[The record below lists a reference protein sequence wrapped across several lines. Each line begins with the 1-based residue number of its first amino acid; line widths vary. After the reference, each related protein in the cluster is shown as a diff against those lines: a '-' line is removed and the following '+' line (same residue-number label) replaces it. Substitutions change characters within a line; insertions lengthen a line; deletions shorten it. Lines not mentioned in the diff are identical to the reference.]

1 MTSDRHFRLITFLLF
16 VLVAFHPA
24 LGQEA
29 SLKGFDDYVNKA
41 LREWEVPGLAIA
53 IVKDDRVVLAKGYG
67 VRKLGDAAPVNERTL
82 FAIGSSSKAFTAAS
96 VAMLVD
102 EGKLKWDDP
111 ATKYLP
117 GFELYDPYVTRELTV
132 RDLLSHRSG
141 LERGDFLWYG
151 SEYDRDE
158 ILRRTRYLKPTW
170 SLRSTFG
177 YQNLMFLAAGQLIA
191 RVSGKSW
198 DEFIR
203 QRIFIPL
210 TMTASNTSIKDL
222 KNSDNVASPHAKV
235 EDKIE
240 VVPWR
245 NIDNIAPAGSINSN
259 VVDMAQWVRLQL
271 AQGEYQKQRLLSSG
285 AAKEMHTSQ
294 TVIRAEP
301 PFTLLYPEAHFLNYG
316 LGWFLHDYRGR
327 KVVEHG
333 GAIDGMRAQVAM
345 LPEEKLGIVILTNM
359 GGTTLPLA
367 LMNRIFDAYLA
378 APPRDWSAEMLK
390 TVKSFEEQGKA
401 AQKKAEAER
410 VKDTRHSLALTEY
423 AGTYKNDLYGQV
435 GVTHENGKLG
445 MRFGPA
451 FTSEL
456 EHWHYDTFRAKF
468 VAAGVSYVYL
478 TFALN
483 AQGKIETL
491 TLNLPGVSEY
501 PFKREPE
508 KAATTAA
515 VSLSE
520 EELKKFAGKYELK
533 TPPVEV
539 SVEIVGGK
547 LKAVVP
553 GQPVYTLVP
562 VTANRFSIE
571 GAPSGF
577 FIEFEMAAGK
587 VKSLT
592 FIQGSGPSLVL
603 LPKQ

>member
-1 MTSDRHFRLITFLLF
+1 MAPQRRFRLIAFLLL
-16 VLVAFHPA
+16 VLAVPA
-24 LGQEA
+24 YAQEA
-29 SLKGFDDYVNKA
+29 PLNGFDDYVNKA

-53 IVKDDRVVLAKGYG
+53 IVKDDRIVLAKGYG
-67 VRKLGDAAPVNERTL
+67 LRKLGDPTPVNERTL
-82 FAIGSSSKAFTAAS
+82 FAIGSSSKAFTAAAI
-96 VAMLVD
+96 AMLVD

-111 ATKYLP
+111 VTKYLP

-191 RVSGKSW
+191 KVSGKSW

-203 QRIFIPL
+203 HRIFVPL
-210 TMTASNTSIKDL
+210 NMTASNTSIRDL
-222 KNSDNVASPHAKV
+222 KNSDNVSSPHTKI

-240 VVPWR
+240 TIPWR

-259 VVDMAQWVRLQL
+259 VVDMVQWVRLQL

-285 AAKEMHTSQ
+285 TAKEMQTSQ

-301 PFTLLYPEAHFLNYG
+301 PFSLFYPEAHFLNYG
-316 LGWFLHDYRGR
+316 LGWFLHDYKGR

-345 LPEEKLGIVILTNM
+345 LPEEKLGLVILTNM
-359 GGTTLPLA
+359 GGTTLPIP
-367 LMNRIFDAYLA
+367 LMFRIFDAYLG

-390 TVKSFEEQGKA
+390 TIKAFEEQGKA

-410 VKDTRHSLALTEY
+410 IKDTRPSLALPDY
-423 AGTYKNDLYGQV
+423 AGTYKNDLYGEV
-435 GVTHENGKLG
+435 KVTHENGKLG
-445 MRFGPA
+445 IRFGPS
-451 FTSEL
+451 FISDL

-468 VAAGVSYVYL
+468 VAAGTTNVYVS
-478 TFALN
+478 FALN
-483 AQGKIETL
+483 AQGKLETL

-501 PFKREPE
+501 PFKRAPE
-508 KAATTAA
+508 TATTAA
-515 VSLSE
+515 ISLSE

-533 TPPVEV
+533 TPPLEI

-562 VTANRFSIE
+562 VAANRFSIE

-577 FIEFEMAAGK
+577 FVQFEMADGK

-592 FIQGSGPSLVL
+592 FIQGSGPSLI